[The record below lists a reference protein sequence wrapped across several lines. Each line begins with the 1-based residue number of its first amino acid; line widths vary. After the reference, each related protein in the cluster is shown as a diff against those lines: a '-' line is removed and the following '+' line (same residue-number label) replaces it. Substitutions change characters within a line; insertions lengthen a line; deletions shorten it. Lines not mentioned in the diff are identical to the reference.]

1 MLPNNSI
8 ITMTEPRKGFFH
20 LDGEQSSLE
29 LTRNGIVKNYKNP
42 LSIIKILL
50 DSEHTVAID
59 SAEFCGTVTG
69 YHSRFELFD
78 AIARPSVEV

>member
-1 MLPNNSI
+1 
-8 ITMTEPRKGFFH
+8 MTEPRKGFFH
-20 LDGEQSSLE
+20 LDGEQSSLD

-50 DSEHTVAID
+50 DAEHTVAID

-78 AIARPSVEV
+78 AIARPSVEVSVEM